1 MSGKSKKTNT
11 DENEMSINE
20 SFEYLDSLLE
30 KLREE
35 DLPLEESFA
44 LYEQGMKVVK
54 KCSEKIDAVEKRVKV
69 IDADG
74 NVNDLDQ

>member
-1 MSGKSKKTNT
+1 MSGKSKKTNPE
-11 DENEMSINE
+11 ENEMSINE
-20 SFEYLDSLLE
+20 SFEFLDSLLE

-35 DLPLEESFA
+35 ELPLEESFA

-54 KCSEKIDAVEKRVKV
+54 KCSEKIDAVEKKVKV

-74 NVNDLDQ
+74 NLSDLD

>member
-30 KLREE
+30 KLGDEE
-35 DLPLEESFA
+35 LPLEESFA

-54 KCSEKIDAVEKRVKV
+54 KCSEKIDAVEKKVKL

-74 NVNDLDQ
+74 NLNDLD

>member
-1 MSGKSKKTNT
+1 MSGKSKKTNPE
-11 DENEMSINE
+11 ENEMSINE
-20 SFEYLDSLLE
+20 SFEFLDSLLE

-35 DLPLEESFA
+35 ELPLEESFA

-54 KCSEKIDAVEKRVKV
+54 QCSEKIDAVEKKVKV

-74 NVNDLDQ
+74 NLSDLD

>member
-44 LYEQGMKVVK
+44 LYERGMKVVK